1 MIQEYLQAAMAKAQF
16 KQVDNPEPVFG
27 EIPCCPG
34 VWATGRTIAECRK
47 ALEEALEGWVLLGI
61 RFGDELPEIDGI
73 RIQIPETSPARE

>member
-1 MIQEYLQAAMAKAQF
+1 MARAQF
-16 KQVDNPEPVFG
+16 KEIEDRKPIFG

-34 VWATGRTIAECRK
+34 VWATGRTVEECQK

-73 RIQIPETSPARE
+73 RIEIPETSPARE